1 MNEQRAFWKGFLLAA
16 GLAVVFYAG
25 RLTADPVRAV
35 ETLDDTSRAVEKVAS
50 EIDDLNRTL
59 EGIER
64 NGISVRGS
72 SSSASY
78 PLTVRVRE

>member
-1 MNEQRAFWKGFLLAA
+1 MSEQRAFWKGFLLAG

-25 RLTADPVRAV
+25 RLTADPVGAV

-50 EIDDLNRTL
+50 EIDELNRTL

-64 NGISVRGS
+64 NGLSIRGS
-72 SSSASY
+72 SSSSSY
-78 PLTVRVRE
+78 PLTVKVTE